1 MQDMQLLHDGLTL
14 MGVGMGFVFVFLTV
28 LVAGTTLMSL
38 LVRRLSPAPAAT
50 ATATPAAGR
59 RVEPARDDAADAELM
74 AVLSAAV
81 HRYRRR
87 HRR

>member
-1 MQDMQLLHDGLTL
+1 MQDTQLLQDGLTL

-28 LVAGTTLMSL
+28 LVLLTTLMSL
-38 LVRRLSPAPAAT
+38 VVGRLAPKPAAPTAADRPAASPA
-50 ATATPAAGR
+50 R
-59 RVEPARDDAADAELM
+59 SDDAELM
-74 AVLSAAV
+74 AVIGTAV

>member
-38 LVRRLSPAPAAT
+38 VVRRLSPAPA